1 MDTIGL
7 TKDEITVLR
16 DVIKSDLNELR
27 TEISHTDDRDF
38 KAALKRRQEIIQAVF
53 EKLTDAAE

>member
-53 EKLTDAAE
+53 EKLTDTAE